1 MSRILRRPMFRGGRV
16 ESRGTGIT
24 SGLGYASGG
33 QVTPKRGLVD
43 GPGGYAGYPPTV
55 GMGPNMTGSSYGKG
69 FSMERLPAT
78 QSGRALGSLNQS
90 ISYNT
95 GPSVSSG
102 VGKELMTPAQIEELF
117 KKPTKPTIESRIGSG
132 LGRMFK
138 SVPKGLSKAGDFVAT
153 QFPKVTKGGTIF
165 AAVSGP
171 GMIAEMNRPK
181 TYAALDYM
189 KSMNQS
195 GVFDETAM
203 QGEYEGFAKEF
214 NRLNDTTKYT
224 AIPDERG
231 FFNKLL
237 NPMSA
242 ITGLSGKTD
251 EEITQ
256 ILKTDEKKIEEL
268 NKPKSPGAS
277 LGNNGTITDP
287 VKTDRQ
293 VIQEYMDMFKENLGG
308 DTEDLK
314 RSRYLEL
321 AKFGANLLGQPG
333 GQSLG
338 EAVGRAA
345 APTLEGFS
353 KIEATER
360 AGDRQ
365 AKALGFQAALRE
377 LEPGSIGKAIKDLKK
392 VGFSDE
398 KAKEIATKTGD
409 NTRERTQ
416 EDRIKEFTKIL
427 MDSGVGTSK
436 VSRSLAE
443 KIEQSGL
450 GMSGFESKEEAIKKG
465 IIEENQLYFDKQGKT
480 YKGKKVGDEIK
491 LIEVQ
496 FTKSK

>member
-1 MSRILRRPMFRGGRV
+1 
-16 ESRGTGIT
+16 
-24 SGLGYASGG
+24 
-33 QVTPKRGLVD
+33 
-43 GPGGYAGYPPTV
+43 
-55 GMGPNMTGSSYGKG
+55 
-69 FSMERLPAT
+69 MERLPAT

-102 VGKELMTPAQIEELF
+102 LGKELMTPTQIEELF

-153 QFPKVTKGGTIF
+153 QFPKVTKGGTVF

-409 NTRERTQ
+409 ATRERTQ

-465 IIEENQLYFDKQGKT
+465 IIEENKLYFDKQGKT

>member
-55 GMGPNMTGSSYGKG
+55 
-69 FSMERLPAT
+69 
-78 QSGRALGSLNQS
+78 NQS

-153 QFPKVTKGGTIF
+153 QFPKVTKGGTVF

-287 VKTDRQ
+287 VKTDKQ

-377 LEPGSIGKAIKDLKK
+377 LEPGPIRKAIKDLKK

-398 KAKEIATKTGD
+398 KAKEIATKTRD
-409 NTRERTQ
+409 NIGERTQ

>member
-43 GPGGYAGYPPTV
+43 GPGGYAGEKMEDILSRNFGRTEAGGKFKVFGQEIPGTGVLLDDEGIPYDPKYVQEILKKNRGELNSVLSILPLGRTIRGANMLRSGLGTARSGLPSASKVKDFFTKYPESSSKV
-55 GMGPNMTGSSYGKG
+55 IGPPPGPAPIGTNRY
-69 FSMERLPAT
+69 FSEK
-78 QSGRALGSLNQS
+78 LGPGLQNTKEYLKDSL
-90 ISYNT
+90 
-95 GPSVSSG
+95 GG
-102 VGKELMTPAQIEELF
+102 VGKL
-117 KKPTKPTIESRIGSG
+117 KDY
-132 LGRMFK
+132 
-138 SVPKGLSKAGDFVAT
+138 GLSIGVGGI
-153 QFPKVTKGGTIF
+153 GGTY
-165 AAVSGP
+165 ALAKGYEAWKDSQKETEKVGT
-171 GMIAEMNRPK
+171 K
-181 TYAALDYM
+181 T
-189 KSMNQS
+189 
-195 GVFDETAM
+195 ETASP
-203 QGEYEGFAKEF
+203 ES
-214 NRLNDTTKYT
+214 
-224 AIPDERG
+224 
-231 FFNKLL
+231 KL
-237 NPMSA
+237 
-242 ITGLSGKTD
+242 T
-251 EEITQ
+251 
-256 ILKTDEKKIEEL
+256 
-268 NKPKSPGAS
+268 
-277 LGNNGTITDP
+277 NNGTITAP
-287 VKTDRQ
+287 VKTDKQ

-377 LEPGSIGKAIKDLKK
+377 LEPGPIRKAIKDLKK

-398 KAKEIATKTGD
+398 KAKEIATKTGG
-409 NTRERTQ
+409 NIGERTQ

>member
-95 GPSVSSG
+95 GPSVRSG

-117 KKPTKPTIESRIGSG
+117 KKNQKPGRLAKGLNYLKKIPGVSRLAG
-132 LGRMFK
+132 LGPYAGAAGVGYGMGALTDFYLK
-138 SVPKGLSKAGDFVAT
+138 STDTPLAYAKRKGQV
-153 QFPKVTKGGTIF
+153 
-165 AAVSGP
+165 
-171 GMIAEMNRPK
+171 
-181 TYAALDYM
+181 
-189 KSMNQS
+189 
-195 GVFDETAM
+195 
-203 QGEYEGFAKEF
+203 
-214 NRLNDTTKYT
+214 
-224 AIPDERG
+224 DERG
-231 FFNKLL
+231 APLEPFAYSETDLTIDNEGNMSTRGAEIDAEIDAAQLIGEAPGFFPRGGTEKWYKDRGID
-237 NPMSA
+237 PK
-242 ITGLSGKTD
+242 TGQLIKVVKSDKPAGT
-251 EEITQ
+251 
-256 ILKTDEKKIEEL
+256 EKP
-268 NKPKSPGAS
+268 NG

-377 LEPGSIGKAIKDLKK
+377 LEPGPIRKAIKDLKK

-398 KAKEIATKTGD
+398 KAKEIATKTRD
-409 NTRERTQ
+409 NIGEKTQ